1 MDIYIAK
8 QAIFDREMNIYAYE
22 LLFRN
27 NSKNIFQ
34 LEDNCDYTKQV
45 IYNSNNIGLD
55 ILLNNKRA
63 FINFTRENL
72 LDNIVDLLDKE
83 KFIIEILEDV
93 EFDKEIV
100 NICKSL
106 KKRGYIIAIDDFIL
120 EKDISKVI
128 DYIDIIKVDFILN
141 SKTDREKIV
150 KKYKNLGKLL
160 LAEKVETIEE
170 YKEAFINGYNYFQGF
185 LFSKPNIVEE
195 HRENLRNK

>member
-8 QAIFDREMNIYAYE
+8 QAIFDRDMNIYAYE

-27 NSKNIFQ
+27 NSRNIFQ

-55 ILLNNKRA
+55 NLLNNKRA
-63 FINFTRENL
+63 FINFTRKNL
-72 LDNIVDLLDKE
+72 LDNIADSLDKE

-93 EFDKEIV
+93 EFDKEII

-106 KKRGYIIAIDDFIL
+106 KEQGYLIAIDDFTV

-141 SKTDREKIV
+141 CKIDRKKII
-150 KKYKNLGKLL
+150 KKYKSLGKLL
-160 LAEKVETIEE
+160 LAEKIETIEE
-170 YKEAFINGYNYFQGF
+170 YKEAFIDGYNYFQGF
-185 LFSKPNIVEE
+185 LFSKPNIVRE
-195 HRENLRNK
+195 HRKKLRKE